1 MDMNETNRKEQDEL
15 ESQEIQDPQTL
26 QGVEEDSGQKD
37 ELENARREA
46 AEWRDKYVRQLAEFD
61 NFRKRTR
68 GEMELL
74 RESVAEGLLLKLLD
88 VYDDMNRTLESSSAD
103 DSGLRRGVELIHQKF
118 TSYLESQKISK
129 LDCRGKEFN
138 PDEHDAILMQPRA
151 GFPANVVLEEVLPGY
166 KLGDRVIR
174 HAQVIVSSDADGAE
188 EGSTE

>member
-1 MDMNETNRKEQDEL
+1 MNETNRKEQDEL